1 MSKRDYYEVLGVNK
15 STPKED
21 LKKAYRK
28 LAMKYHPD
36 RNPDDEAASEKFKEL
51 SEAYEILSDDQ
62 KRQAYDQF
70 GHDGVN
76 PSFSNAQGAAEGFS
90 DIFGDIFS
98 DIFGGSSRA
107 GGSRSRRGADLSYS
121 VEVSLEDAV
130 KGTSINL
137 DIPSSERCSGDWHQC
152 SHCNGTG
159 VVRMQQGFFSMQQTC
174 PHCRGEGEIHD
185 PNCSIC
191 GGAGFIKKNKTLSVK
206 IPEGVDTGDRIRLS
220 GEGDAGKHGNGDL
233 YIQVDV
239 QRHKIFERDGKHL
252 YCEVPINYADA
263 VLGGDIE
270 VPTLDGKVKI
280 KIPEGTQ
287 SHKLFRLNGKGIKP
301 LRGGSKGDILVRVL
315 VEIPVKLN
323 KEQTAILKQFK
334 ESISGSENTPM
345 KDTWLKSAKEF
356 LKGF

>member
-15 STPKED
+15 STPKDD
-21 LKKAYRK
+21 LKKSYRK

-36 RNPDDEAASEKFKEL
+36 RNPDDADASEKFKEL

-76 PSFSNAQGAAEGFS
+76 PSFSNAQGAADGFS

-98 DIFGGSSRA
+98 DIFGGSGRA
-107 GGSRSRRGADLSYS
+107 GGSRAQRGADLNYS

-137 DIPSSERCSGDWHQC
+137 DIPSKERCSGSWSQC
-152 SHCNGTG
+152 SYCGG
-159 VVRMQQGFFSMQQTC
+159 AGAVRMQQGFFSMQQAC
-174 PHCRGEGEIHD
+174 PECRGEGERHD
-185 PNCSIC
+185 SNCKSC
-191 GGAGFIKKNKTLSVK
+191 RGAGFIKKNKTLAVK

-220 GEGDAGKHGNGDL
+220 GEGDIGKDGNGDL
-233 YIQVDV
+233 YIQVEV
-239 QRHKIFERDGKHL
+239 KRHKIFEREGKNL
-252 YCEVPINYADA
+252 YCEVPLNYADA
-263 VLGGDIE
+263 ALGGDIE
-270 VPTLDGKVKI
+270 VPTLEGKVKI

-315 VEIPVKLN
+315 VEVPVKLN
-323 KEQTAILKQFK
+323 KEQADLLKKFK
-334 ESISGSENTPM
+334 ESITDSDNSPLKNN
-345 KDTWLKSAKEF
+345 WLKSAKEF

>member
-1 MSKRDYYEVLGVNK
+1 MSKRDYYEVLGVDK
-15 STPKED
+15 STPKDD
-21 LKKAYRK
+21 LKKSYRK

-36 RNPDDEAASEKFKEL
+36 RNPDDANASEKFKEL

-76 PSFSNAQGAAEGFS
+76 PSFSNAQGAADGFS

-98 DIFGGSSRA
+98 DIFGGSGRA
-107 GGSRSRRGADLSYS
+107 GGSRAQRGADLSYS

-137 DIPSSERCSGDWHQC
+137 DIPSKERCSGSWNQC
-152 SHCNGTG
+152 SYCGG
-159 VVRMQQGFFSMQQTC
+159 AGAVRMQQGFFSMQQAC
-174 PHCRGEGEIHD
+174 PECKGEGERHD
-185 PNCSIC
+185 GNCKSC
-191 GGAGFIKKNKTLSVK
+191 RGAGFIKKNKTLAVK
-206 IPEGVDTGDRIRLS
+206 IPEGVDSGDRIRLS
-220 GEGDAGKHGNGDL
+220 GEGDIGKGGNGDL
-233 YIQVDV
+233 YIQVEV
-239 QRHKIFERDGKHL
+239 KRHKIFEREGKNL
-252 YCEVPINYADA
+252 YCEVPLNYADA
-263 VLGGDIE
+263 ALGGDIE

-315 VEIPVKLN
+315 VEVPVKLN
-323 KEQTAILKQFK
+323 KEQADLLKKFK
-334 ESISGSENTPM
+334 ESITDSDNSPLKNN
-345 KDTWLKSAKEF
+345 WLKSAKEF

>member
-15 STPKED
+15 STSKDE

-36 RNPDDEAASEKFKEL
+36 RNPDDQAASEKFKEL

-98 DIFGGSSRA
+98 DIFGGSTRTR
-107 GGSRSRRGADLSYS
+107 SRSQRGADLSYS

-137 DIPSSERCSGDWHQC
+137 DIPSSERCSGTWHQC

-185 PNCSIC
+185 PNCSTC

-220 GEGDAGKHGNGDL
+220 GEGDSGKHGNGDL

-252 YCEVPINYADA
+252 YLSLIH
-263 VLGGDIE
+263 I
-270 VPTLDGKVKI
+270 
-280 KIPEGTQ
+280 
-287 SHKLFRLNGKGIKP
+287 
-301 LRGGSKGDILVRVL
+301 
-315 VEIPVKLN
+315 
-323 KEQTAILKQFK
+323 
-334 ESISGSENTPM
+334 
-345 KDTWLKSAKEF
+345 
-356 LKGF
+356 

>member
-1 MSKRDYYEVLGVNK
+1 
-15 STPKED
+15 
-21 LKKAYRK
+21 
-28 LAMKYHPD
+28 
-36 RNPDDEAASEKFKEL
+36 
-51 SEAYEILSDDQ
+51 
-62 KRQAYDQF
+62 
-70 GHDGVN
+70 
-76 PSFSNAQGAAEGFS
+76 
-90 DIFGDIFS
+90 
-98 DIFGGSSRA
+98 
-107 GGSRSRRGADLSYS
+107 
-121 VEVSLEDAV
+121 
-130 KGTSINL
+130 
-137 DIPSSERCSGDWHQC
+137 
-152 SHCNGTG
+152 
-159 VVRMQQGFFSMQQTC
+159 MQQGFFSMQQTC

-206 IPEGVDTGDRIRLS
+206 ITEGVDTGDRIRLS
-220 GEGDAGKHGNGDL
+220 GEGDSGKHGNGDL

-239 QRHKIFERDGKHL
+239 QRHKIYERDGKHL

-323 KEQTAILKQFK
+323 KEQAALLRKFK

-345 KDTWLKSAKEF
+345 KNTWLKSAKEF

>member
-15 STPKED
+15 STSKDE

-36 RNPDDEAASEKFKEL
+36 RNPDDQAASEKFKEL

-62 KRQAYDQF
+62 KRQAYDQI

-98 DIFGGSSRA
+98 DIFGGSTRTR
-107 GGSRSRRGADLSYS
+107 SRSQRGADLSYS

-137 DIPSSERCSGDWHQC
+137 DIPSSERCSATWHQC

-220 GEGDAGKHGNGDL
+220 GEGDSGKHGSGDL

-252 YCEVPINYADA
+252 YCEVPINYVDA

-323 KEQTAILKQFK
+323 KEQAALLRKFK

-345 KDTWLKSAKEF
+345 KNTWLKSAKEF

>member
-36 RNPDDEAASEKFKEL
+36 RNPDDAAASEKFKEL

-121 VEVSLEDAV
+121 VEVALEDAV

-191 GGAGFIKKNKTLSVK
+191 GGAGFIKKNKTLAVK

>member
-107 GGSRSRRGADLSYS
+107 GGSRSRRGADLRYS

-191 GGAGFIKKNKTLSVK
+191 GGAGFIKKNKTLAVK

>member
-15 STPKED
+15 STPKEE

-36 RNPDDEAASEKFKEL
+36 RNPDDAAASEKFKEL

-98 DIFGGSSRA
+98 DIFGGSSRT
-107 GGSRSRRGADLSYS
+107 GESRSRRGADLSYS

-152 SHCNGTG
+152 SHCNGVG

-191 GGAGFIKKNKTLSVK
+191 KGAGFIKKNKTLAVK

-220 GEGDAGKHGNGDL
+220 GEGDIGKHGNGDL

-287 SHKLFRLNGKGIKP
+287 SHKLFRVNGKGIKP

-315 VEIPVKLN
+315 VEIPIKLN

>member
-191 GGAGFIKKNKTLSVK
+191 GGAGFIKKNKTLAVK

-233 YIQVDV
+233 YIQVEV

>member
-15 STPKED
+15 NTPKED

-191 GGAGFIKKNKTLSVK
+191 GGAGFIKKNKTLAVK

-334 ESISGSENTPM
+334 ESISDSENTPM

>member
-1 MSKRDYYEVLGVNK
+1 MSKRDYYEVLGVTK

-36 RNPDDEAASEKFKEL
+36 KNPDDETASEKFKEL

-174 PHCRGEGEIHD
+174 PHCRGEGETHD

-191 GGAGFIKKNKTLSVK
+191 GGAGFIKKNKTLAVK

>member
-174 PHCRGEGEIHD
+174 PHCRGEGETHD

-191 GGAGFIKKNKTLSVK
+191 GGAGFIKKNKTLAVK

-220 GEGDAGKHGNGDL
+220 GEGDVGKHGNGDL

-334 ESISGSENTPM
+334 ESISDSENTPM

>member
-137 DIPSSERCSGDWHQC
+137 DIPSSERCSEDWHQC

-191 GGAGFIKKNKTLSVK
+191 GGAGFIKKNKTLAVK

-220 GEGDAGKHGNGDL
+220 GEGDVGKHWNGDL

-334 ESISGSENTPM
+334 ESISDSENTPM

>member
-191 GGAGFIKKNKTLSVK
+191 GGAGFIKKNKTLAVK

-220 GEGDAGKHGNGDL
+220 GEGDVGKHGNVDL

-334 ESISGSENTPM
+334 ESISDSENTPM

>member
-191 GGAGFIKKNKTLSVK
+191 GGAGFIKKNKTLAVK

-334 ESISGSENTPM
+334 ESISDSENTPM

>member
-191 GGAGFIKKNKTLSVK
+191 GGAGFIKKNKTLAVK

-220 GEGDAGKHGNGDL
+220 GEGDVGKHGNGDL

-323 KEQTAILKQFK
+323 KEQTAILRQFK
-334 ESISGSENTPM
+334 ESISDSENTPM

>member
-1 MSKRDYYEVLGVNK
+1 MSKRDYYEVLGVSKN
-15 STPKED
+15 TPKED

-70 GHDGVN
+70 GHEGVN

-98 DIFGGSSRA
+98 DIFGGSSRS
-107 GGSRSRRGADLSYS
+107 GGSRSQRGSDLSYS

-130 KGTSINL
+130 KGTSINF
-137 DIPSSERCSGDWHQC
+137 DIPSNERCSGKWQQC
-152 SHCNGTG
+152 SHCNGAG

-174 PHCRGEGEIHD
+174 PHCRGEGETHD

-191 GGAGFIKKNKTLSVK
+191 HGVGFIKKNKTLAVK

-263 VLGGDIE
+263 ALGGDIE

-323 KEQTAILKQFK
+323 KEQAILLKKFK

-345 KDTWLKSAKEF
+345 KNTWLKSAKEF

>member
-191 GGAGFIKKNKTLSVK
+191 GGAGFIKKNKTLAVK

-220 GEGDAGKHGNGDL
+220 GEGDVGKHGNGDL

-239 QRHKIFERDGKHL
+239 QKHKIFERDGKHL

-334 ESISGSENTPM
+334 ESISDSENTPM

>member
-191 GGAGFIKKNKTLSVK
+191 GGAGFIKKNKTLAVK

-334 ESISGSENTPM
+334 ESINGSENTPM

>member
-1 MSKRDYYEVLGVNK
+1 MSKRDYYEVLGVDK
-15 STPKED
+15 STPKDD
-21 LKKAYRK
+21 LKKSYRK

-36 RNPDDEAASEKFKEL
+36 RNPDDADASEKFKEL

-76 PSFSNAQGAAEGFS
+76 PSFSNAQGAADGFS

-98 DIFGGSSRA
+98 DIFGGSGRA
-107 GGSRSRRGADLSYS
+107 GGSRAQRGADLNYS

-137 DIPSSERCSGDWHQC
+137 DIPSKERCSGSWSQC
-152 SHCNGTG
+152 SYCGG
-159 VVRMQQGFFSMQQTC
+159 AGAVRMQQGFFSMQQAC
-174 PHCRGEGEIHD
+174 PECRGEGERHD
-185 PNCSIC
+185 SNCKSC
-191 GGAGFIKKNKTLSVK
+191 RGAGFIKKNKTLAVK

-220 GEGDAGKHGNGDL
+220 GEGDIGKDGNGDL
-233 YIQVDV
+233 YIQVEV
-239 QRHKIFERDGKHL
+239 KRHKIFEREGKNL
-252 YCEVPINYADA
+252 YCEVPLNYADA
-263 VLGGDIE
+263 ALGGDIE
-270 VPTLDGKVKI
+270 VPTLEGKVKI

-315 VEIPVKLN
+315 VEVPVKLN
-323 KEQTAILKQFK
+323 KEQADLLKKFK
-334 ESISGSENTPM
+334 ESITDSDNSPLKNN
-345 KDTWLKSAKEF
+345 WLKSAKEF

>member
-15 STPKED
+15 STSKDE

-36 RNPDDEAASEKFKEL
+36 RNPDDQAASEKFKEL

-98 DIFGGSSRA
+98 DIFGGSTRTR
-107 GGSRSRRGADLSYS
+107 SRSQRGADLSYS

-137 DIPSSERCSGDWHQC
+137 DIPSSERCSGPWHQC

-191 GGAGFIKKNKTLSVK
+191 SGAGFIKKNKTLSVK

-220 GEGDAGKHGNGDL
+220 GEGDSGKHGNGDL

-323 KEQTAILKQFK
+323 KEQAALLRKFK

-345 KDTWLKSAKEF
+345 KNTWLKSAKEF

>member
-107 GGSRSRRGADLSYS
+107 GASRSRRGADLSYS

-185 PNCSIC
+185 RNCSIC
-191 GGAGFIKKNKTLSVK
+191 GGAGFIKKNKTLAVK

-233 YIQVDV
+233 YIQVEV

>member
-98 DIFGGSSRA
+98 DIFGGSGRA
-107 GGSRSRRGADLSYS
+107 GGNRSRRGADLSYS

-152 SHCNGTG
+152 SHCNGIG
-159 VVRMQQGFFSMQQTC
+159 VVRMQQGFFSMQQPC
-174 PHCRGEGEIHD
+174 PHCRGEGETHD

-191 GGAGFIKKNKTLSVK
+191 GGAGFIKKNKTLAVK

-220 GEGDAGKHGNGDL
+220 GEGDVGKHGNGDL
-233 YIQVDV
+233 YIQVEV

-323 KEQTAILKQFK
+323 KEQTEILKQFK

>member
-191 GGAGFIKKNKTLSVK
+191 GGAGFIKKNKTLAVK

>member
-76 PSFSNAQGAAEGFS
+76 PSFSNAQGAPEGFS

-174 PHCRGEGEIHD
+174 THCRGEGEIHD

-191 GGAGFIKKNKTLSVK
+191 GGAGFIKKNKTLAVK

>member
-137 DIPSSERCSGDWHQC
+137 DIPSSKRCSGDWHQC

-191 GGAGFIKKNKTLSVK
+191 GGAGFIKKNKTLAVK

-220 GEGDAGKHGNGDL
+220 GEGDAGKNGNGDL